1 MILRTFSS
9 IKKIKKS
16 KSLVISIGVV
26 ILLTLVSKVS
36 GLFREQVMAGYYG
49 AGVEMD
55 AYNVAYYLPNL
66 FRMLIADAALISAFI
81 PIMSSYIAKGEMDNA
96 NRVFNTVI
104 NYVLVFL
111 TALILIAFPFI
122 PGLMSILPQM
132 KSNPELMKL
141 SVDLTRIMLPTLVL
155 MSLSGIFSSLLNS
168 FDNFAG
174 VSVSPVIFNAAIIS
188 AVILLQPQYGVQ
200 ALAYG
205 VLAGTLLQLIFLLAF
220 SRKLPL
226 KYKPELHLRHPDVR
240 SMFALMLPATISLG
254 CIQIN
259 ESVDKVFALSIGTGF
274 ISVLNYAIRIWYLPL
289 GIFAVAVSTVL
300 FPSIS
305 RMASTGDVSGMK
317 SSFSMGMRE
326 IFFLMLPATAGIM
339 ALSIPITRLIYE
351 RGEFTASNTQMVALT
366 LFYFSIGLI
375 PYSMLTFLNRVFYAM
390 KDTRTPLVV
399 AAISIFFNFVFD
411 FILIRYLSY
420 AGLALSTSLVGIAN
434 FLALVFL
441 LRRKIGRLGAR
452 QILNSVIRMFMATM
466 LMSAGAYFLWY
477 LLDRLLGRN
486 TLSQVISLGSS
497 ILIAIGSYIAL
508 CYLFKLNELRQIVS
522 YLKSKVSGV
531 TIGSGES

>member
-111 TALILIAFPFI
+111 TALILVAFPFI

-188 AVILLQPQYGVQ
+188 AVILLQPQYGIR
-200 ALAYG
+200 ALAFG
-205 VLAGTLLQLIFLLAF
+205 VIAGTLLQLMFLLVF

-226 KYKPELHLRHPDVR
+226 KYKPELHFRHPGVR

-339 ALSIPITRLIYE
+339 ALAP
-351 RGEFTASNTQMVALT
+351 AS
-366 LFYFSIGLI
+366 
-375 PYSMLTFLNRVFYAM
+375 
-390 KDTRTPLVV
+390 
-399 AAISIFFNFVFD
+399 
-411 FILIRYLSY
+411 
-420 AGLALSTSLVGIAN
+420 
-434 FLALVFL
+434 
-441 LRRKIGRLGAR
+441 LR
-452 QILNSVIRMFMATM
+452 
-466 LMSAGAYFLWY
+466 
-477 LLDRLLGRN
+477 
-486 TLSQVISLGSS
+486 
-497 ILIAIGSYIAL
+497 
-508 CYLFKLNELRQIVS
+508 
-522 YLKSKVSGV
+522 
-531 TIGSGES
+531 